1 MKTRTLLNLIV
12 VYELVSMKQPRVVL
26 ISLVLIHV
34 TQRIVQPTVDLY
46 TVPILYH
53 PFGQVCLKQTVDM
66 GGAAGDVLQ
75 NVS

>member
-1 MKTRTLLNLIV
+1 
-12 VYELVSMKQPRVVL
+12 MKQPRVVL

-34 TQRIVQPTVDLY
+34 TQRIVQ
-46 TVPILYH
+46 PILYH